1 MELEKYKKDFGNH
14 IILDLYDSDID
25 KMYYSDENIKN
36 LIDIVKC
43 NNGTIQNVSHHVFPN
58 NAFTALFL
66 LSESHISYH
75 TFPENNY
82 IAIDIFTCG
91 QNVLTYN
98 IATLCIH
105 YFNSSNVIVNQVIRN
120 NFESHHFPRYTKG
133 DYMSNESIKNILFSG
148 CTVLCDKQT
157 PYQRVTIIENE
168 EYGKI
173 LLLDNF
179 IMHISKVD
187 KYSDYMIMGVELS
200 IKPFSNILI
209 IGGGD
214 FIIANR
220 MISKYSNLNIKIDI
234 VDIDKEVSDAVI
246 AHFNYTLPLNCEI
259 EYKCGYEYIKHC
271 QKKYDAIILDITDPV
286 ELLNTPASVL
296 ISEDFY
302 VNLLRCAN
310 ENANII
316 QQYGSYEYFKNNL
329 NDTSNVIFPSIIKNQ
344 KFTTKYMDEYFD
356 ELIFLHIL
364 K

>member
-1 MELEKYKKDFGNH
+1 
-14 IILDLYDSDID
+14 
-25 KMYYSDENIKN
+25 
-36 LIDIVKC
+36 
-43 NNGTIQNVSHHVFPN
+43 
-58 NAFTALFL
+58 
-66 LSESHISYH
+66 
-75 TFPENNY
+75 
-82 IAIDIFTCG
+82 
-91 QNVLTYN
+91 
-98 IATLCIH
+98 
-105 YFNSSNVIVNQVIRN
+105 
-120 NFESHHFPRYTKG
+120 
-133 DYMSNESIKNILFSG
+133 
-148 CTVLCDKQT
+148 
-157 PYQRVTIIENE
+157 
-168 EYGKI
+168 
-173 LLLDNF
+173 
-179 IMHISKVD
+179 
-187 KYSDYMIMGVELS
+187 MGVDSS

-246 AHFNYTLPLNCEI
+246 AHFNYALPSNCEI

-271 QKKYDAIILDITDPV
+271 QKKYDAIILDITDPA

-302 VNLLRCAN
+302 LNLLRCAN

-329 NDTSNVIFPSIIKNQ
+329 NDTSNLIFPSIIKNQ